1 MNGTIFNIQR
11 FCINDGQGIRTAV
24 FLKGCPLR
32 CAWCHNPE
40 SQSKSPQLMFDREK
54 CTGCGKCRGITEK
67 DSDFVCKNGAK
78 EICGREISDYEIISE
93 VLKDRIF
100 YENSGGGITLTGGE
114 PLMQYDFSLSVLKKA
129 KENGLNTAIETCGYT
144 EKSLFKISEYVDFWL
159 YDIKLLDDGMHKKY
173 TGVPNEKILENLKY
187 LDSIGASVILR
198 CPIIPE
204 INMTKRH
211 FSAIAELK
219 NSLTCVKAI
228 HLMPYHPMGISKS
241 ERLGKKQAYSNKE
254 FLEKSELKPFADML
268 KKSSDTNV
276 QIM

>member
-1 MNGTIFNIQR
+1 M
-11 FCINDGQGIRTAV
+11 
-24 FLKGCPLR
+24 K
-32 CAWCHNPE
+32 
-40 SQSKSPQLMFDREK
+40 
-54 CTGCGKCRGITEK
+54 
-67 DSDFVCKNGAK
+67 
-78 EICGREISDYEIISE
+78 E

-144 EKSLFKISEYVDFWL
+144 EKSLFEISEYVDFWL
-159 YDIKLLDDGMHKKY
+159 YDIKLLDNGMHKKY

-219 NSLTCVKAI
+219 NSLACVKAI

-241 ERLGKKQAYSNKE
+241 KRLGKKQAYSNKE
-254 FLEKSELKPFADML
+254 FLEKSALKPFADML

>member
-1 MNGTIFNIQR
+1 MHEEY
-11 FCINDGQGIRTAV
+11 
-24 FLKGCPLR
+24 LKIGEFAASGAFEEPNRGLFYKKSLGLR
-32 CAWCHNPE
+32 
-40 SQSKSPQLMFDREK
+40 R
-54 CTGCGKCRGITEK
+54 
-67 DSDFVCKNGAK
+67 
-78 EICGREISDYEIISE
+78 Y
-93 VLKDRIF
+93 
-100 YENSGGGITLTGGE
+100 YEN
-114 PLMQYDFSLSVLKKA
+114 
-129 KENGLNTAIETCGYT
+129 C
-144 EKSLFKISEYVDFWL
+144 SLFEISEYVDFWL
-159 YDIKLLDDGMHKKY
+159 YDIKLTDDGMHKKY

-241 ERLGKKQAYSNKE
+241 ARFGKKQAYSNKE
-254 FLEKSELKPFADML
+254 FLEKDKLKPFADML